1 MESRLQIEL
10 AYFNSSSILE
20 SSKQR
25 RKRLQQEVSHSN
37 SKRISRIESVI
48 PCFVLTALPL
58 SFSIRNSSQNSIVY
72 LVQNRRRRAS
82 LPPVFPHV
90 ALKRARCCSGF
101 PTPFNILHF
110 GAVQYTPSLGYGT
123 ISNSLGP
130 LSSLFVGNPCQ
141 CMFDLG
147 GYQFWNFFS
156 RHPRQSTSLRDGS
169 LVFVEIMCQPWQK
182 QLPEQAWAPAQ
193 MKGFSHLE
201 VSGTPPDLCHQP
213 FY

>member
-10 AYFNSSSILE
+10 EKMQSIHSFILSSILE

-25 RKRLQQEVSHSN
+25 IKRLQQEVSHSN

-58 SFSIRNSSQNSIVY
+58 SFSIRNSSQNQIVY

-169 LVFVEIMCQPWQK
+169 LVFVGDNVSAVVEV
-182 QLPEQAWAPAQ
+182 AP
-193 MKGFSHLE
+193 
-201 VSGTPPDLCHQP
+201 
-213 FY
+213 